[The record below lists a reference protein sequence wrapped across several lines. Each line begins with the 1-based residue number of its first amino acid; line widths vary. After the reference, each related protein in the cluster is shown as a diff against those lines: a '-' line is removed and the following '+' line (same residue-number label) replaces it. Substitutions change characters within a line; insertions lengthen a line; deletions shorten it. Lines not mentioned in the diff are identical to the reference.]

1 MAIIQRFSIFLLA
14 LTVCI
19 SSCKTEKVAL
29 QEGTILLNY
38 QKPLSIDESSKTIAT
53 FKEVQDS
60 RCPENVNCIWSGS
73 VTVDLLLDIQTQ
85 KTQKEL
91 KLCLYCVA
99 DKDGTKIPPSSDVDL
114 GGEKYK
120 IELQSVTPSPNTEI
134 QRKKEDYV
142 ISIKINKI

>member
-1 MAIIQRFSIFLLA
+1 MFIIQRFSIYFFA
-14 LTVCI
+14 LI
-19 SSCKTEKVAL
+19 IGLSSCKTEKVTL

-38 QKPLSIDESSKTIAT
+38 QKPLSIDETSGTMAT
-53 FKEVQDS
+53 CKEVQDS
-60 RCPENVNCIWSGS
+60 RCPENENCIWSGS
-73 VTVDLLLDIQTQ
+73 VTVDLLLDIQNQ

-91 KLCLYCVA
+91 KLCLYCLA

-134 QRKKEDYV
+134 PKKKEDYV